1 MSHPIFLD
9 LKKGGSMFGLSN
21 IVLGVIAIVA
31 GLLILIFP
39 HLLGWIVG
47 IFLIVWGILTML
59 GKKR

>member
-1 MSHPIFLD
+1 
-9 LKKGGSMFGLSN
+9 MFGLSN

-39 HLLGWIVG
+39 HLLAWIVG

-59 GKKR
+59 SKKK

>member
-1 MSHPIFLD
+1 LNV
-9 LKKGGSMFGLSN
+9 KKGGGMFGLSN

-59 GKKR
+59 GKKQ

>member
-1 MSHPIFLD
+1 
-9 LKKGGSMFGLSN
+9 MFGLSN

-39 HLLGWIVG
+39 HLLAWIIG

-59 GKKR
+59 GKKQ